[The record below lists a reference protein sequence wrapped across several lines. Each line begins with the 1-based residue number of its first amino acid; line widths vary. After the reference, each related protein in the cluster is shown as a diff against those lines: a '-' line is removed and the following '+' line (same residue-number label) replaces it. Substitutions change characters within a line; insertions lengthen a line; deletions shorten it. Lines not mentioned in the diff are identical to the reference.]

1 MPNGRLCTCY
11 ILLFMPNNEMTH
23 DIIFYCIGYPVSND
37 ELELDGVDIRRE
49 LLFQRRLL

>member
-1 MPNGRLCTCY
+1 MPDGRLCTCY

-23 DIIFYCIGYPVSND
+23 DIIFYCIGYPV
-37 ELELDGVDIRRE
+37 LELDGVDIRQE